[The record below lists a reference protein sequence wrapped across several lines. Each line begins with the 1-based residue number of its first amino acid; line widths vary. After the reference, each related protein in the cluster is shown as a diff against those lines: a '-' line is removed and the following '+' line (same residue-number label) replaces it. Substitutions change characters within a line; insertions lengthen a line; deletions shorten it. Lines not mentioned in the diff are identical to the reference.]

1 MNKLTDPLRLPLY
14 YPHMNTVSKN
24 AARWRYRLLLLTF
37 WAIPLHAQPFQITSG
52 LFNQSLTEDLGLSLA
67 TGTTTHTVYKPIA
80 SSDKYGNGVVLIGFK
95 GALYCQWQSSA
106 IHEDST
112 DTWVAYSKS
121 SDGITW
127 SAPAVLS
134 AKRSDGIT
142 TSGGWWVH
150 GDTLIAY
157 INFWPAGLSPKGGE
171 ALYTSSTDGKTW
183 SALQPVRM
191 KDGTAMKGVMEQDP
205 HFLANGRI
213 VGAAHFQS
221 GLIVSP
227 IYTDDSSGVRGWT
240 KAKYTNMGLLTNS
253 SREIEPSLY
262 QKKNGNVVMVFRD
275 QSTST
280 YVKVASQSTDNGAS
294 WSTVVATDYP
304 DSRAKQS
311 AGNLPD
317 GTAYMVSNPVSNKTR
332 VPLAIGLS
340 TDGETFT
347 KAYVLRQGGSDLQ
360 TKVYEGKAKT
370 VGYSYPKSTVWNG
383 NLYVGYATNKE
394 DIEVTRIPL
403 QSIALN
409 DTCAGTQ
416 VCVVPE
422 PEPDPEEPPIQ
433 ILRLV
438 VRQTPWVNPRN
449 FDLLGRRDF

>member
-1 MNKLTDPLRLPLY
+1 MKAPKTWSTIRALGIF
-14 YPHMNTVSKN
+14 
-24 AARWRYRLLLLTF
+24 LLAFGTM
-37 WAIPLHAQPFQITSG
+37 ALHAQPFQVASG
-52 LFNQSLTEDLGLSLA
+52 LFNQSLTEDLGLSVA
-67 TGTTTHTVYKPIA
+67 TGTTTHTVYKATA
-80 SSDKYGNGVVLIGFK
+80 SGDHYGNGVVLMGFK
-95 GALYCQWQSSA
+95 GELYCQWQSSA

-134 AKRSDGIT
+134 AKRTDGIT

-157 INFWPAGLSPKGGE
+157 INFWPTGLSPKGGE

-183 SALQPVRM
+183 SSLQPVRM

-221 GLIVSP
+221 GLVVSP
-227 IYTDDSSGVRGWT
+227 IYTDDSSGIRGWS
-240 KAKYTNMGLLTNS
+240 KSQYTNMGLLTNS

-280 YVKVASQSTDNGAS
+280 YVKVAAQSTDNGAS
-294 WSTVVATDYP
+294 WSSVVATDYP

-317 GTAYMVSNPVSNKTR
+317 GTAYMVGNPVNNKNR
-332 VPLAIGLS
+332 IPLAIGLS
-340 TDGETFT
+340 SDGEAFT
-347 KAYVLRQGGSDLQ
+347 KAYVLRKGGTDLQ

-383 NLYVGYATNKE
+383 YLYVGYATNKE

-409 DTCAGTQ
+409 DTCIGTT
-416 VCVVPE
+416 VCVEPE
-422 PEPDPEEPPIQ
+422 PEPDPVDPPLSIQ
-433 ILRLV
+433 RPAFL
-438 VRQTPWVNPRN
+438 TAPRASIRSY
-449 FDLLGRRDF
+449 DLLGRREYRLR

>member
-1 MNKLTDPLRLPLY
+1 MKAPKTWSTIRTMGNF
-14 YPHMNTVSKN
+14 
-24 AARWRYRLLLLTF
+24 LLAFGTM
-37 WAIPLHAQPFQITSG
+37 ALHAQPFQVASG
-52 LFNQSLTEDLGLSLA
+52 LFNQSLTEDLGLSVA
-67 TGTTTHTVYKPIA
+67 TGTTTHTVYKATA
-80 SSDKYGNGVVLIGFK
+80 SGDHYGNGVVLMGFK
-95 GALYCQWQSSA
+95 GELYCQWQSSA

-134 AKRSDGIT
+134 AKRTDGIT

-157 INFWPAGLSPKGGE
+157 INFWPTGLSPKGGE

-183 SALQPVRM
+183 SSLQPVRM

-205 HFLANGRI
+205 HILANGRI

-221 GLIVSP
+221 GLVVSP
-227 IYTDDSSGVRGWT
+227 IYTDDSSGIRGWS
-240 KAKYTNMGLLTNS
+240 KSQYTNMGLLTNS

-280 YVKVASQSTDNGAS
+280 YVKVAAQSTDNGAS
-294 WSTVVATDYP
+294 WSSVVATDYP

-317 GTAYMVSNPVSNKTR
+317 GTAYMVGNPVNNKNR
-332 VPLAIGLS
+332 IPLAIGLS
-340 TDGETFT
+340 SDGETFT
-347 KAYVLRQGGSDLQ
+347 KAYVLRKGGTDLQ

-370 VGYSYPKSTVWNG
+370 IGYSYPKSTVWNG
-383 NLYVGYATNKE
+383 YLYVGYATNKE

-409 DTCAGTQ
+409 DTCAGTSL
-416 VCVVPE
+416 CVAPE
-422 PEPDPEEPPIQ
+422 PNPVDPPLSIQ
-433 ILRLV
+433 RPAFLTVPGASIRS
-438 VRQTPWVNPRN
+438 
-449 FDLLGRRDF
+449 FDLLGRREYRLR